1 MEVLAPALLVLQLMI
16 FQEVS
21 VDTNNPLRT
30 SLQRVEKRSHADQ
43 DHYNALP
50 DLLDRFQI
58 GELVIP
64 PGFENEQNPDASILL
79 DQVRRHGIPVRTI
92 AAPATWNHGSTQITV
107 LHPPS
112 DWHPETPDNARSL
125 VLDVAHGGRHLLLT
139 GDLDQMGLVELVAQ
153 AQPKPIDLMLVPHH
167 GGKSANPSW
176 LYSWAR
182 PRTVVVSQRPPAP
195 GTTDALAP
203 LERSGI
209 SLLRTWQRGAIHFRW
224 RADHITTEGFLDHRD
239 EP

>member
-64 PGFENEQNPDASILL
+64 SGFVNEQNPGAS
-79 DQVRRHGIPVRTI
+79 
-92 AAPATWNHGSTQITV
+92 
-107 LHPPS
+107 
-112 DWHPETPDNARSL
+112 
-125 VLDVAHGGRHLLLT
+125 LLLGPGSDT
-139 GDLDQMGLVELVAQ
+139 RHPGANDRRAVNLEPGLDAV
-153 AQPKPIDLMLVPHH
+153 H
-167 GGKSANPSW
+167 GAPSATRLAPRNPG
-176 LYSWAR
+176 
-182 PRTVVVSQRPPAP
+182 QRPQP
-195 GTTDALAP
+195 GA
-203 LERSGI
+203 
-209 SLLRTWQRGAIHFRW
+209 
-224 RADHITTEGFLDHRD
+224 
-239 EP
+239 